1 MNVSEE
7 NTEYS
12 SIDGVLFDKDQ
23 MVLMYYPIGKTD
35 KEYIIPDGTI
45 YVYDS
50 AFYIG
55 SSGDFLSNLEF
66 IVCPE
71 SLQTIGSYAFGSL
84 KSLKTIKPGKGIKA
98 IKEGAFHGCNAL
110 TDVYY
115 EGSEDDWKN
124 INIDGNRTYI
134 VGSSNSY
141 YDPLLSATI
150 HFNSKKAEAPENN
163 STISASTIKLGETID
178 ITADADGGTGGYK
191 YKMLYKTADALGW
204 QTIQNYSEND
214 IAKFKPTKMGKYN
227 IRVNVKDDNNMVTP
241 KTFDIEVKTA
251 AMENLSSIS
260 AEKITLGETINI
272 IGAANG
278 GTGDYKYQMVYKKAS
293 EAKWSTIQSYSTN
306 FNANFKPKAATIQG
320 FKSNQTV
327 I

>member
-12 SIDGVLFDKDQ
+12 LIDGVLFDKDQ

-124 INIDGNRTYI
+124 INIG
-134 VGSSNSY
+134 
-141 YDPLLSATI
+141 
-150 HFNSKKAEAPENN
+150 
-163 STISASTIKLGETID
+163 
-178 ITADADGGTGGYK
+178 
-191 YKMLYKTADALGW
+191 
-204 QTIQNYSEND
+204 
-214 IAKFKPTKMGKYN
+214 
-227 IRVNVKDDNNMVTP
+227 
-241 KTFDIEVKTA
+241 
-251 AMENLSSIS
+251 
-260 AEKITLGETINI
+260 
-272 IGAANG
+272 
-278 GTGDYKYQMVYKKAS
+278 
-293 EAKWSTIQSYSTN
+293 
-306 FNANFKPKAATIQG
+306 
-320 FKSNQTV
+320 
-327 I
+327 